1 MNNQITRIDTK
12 ETYSEIVVHNNTAYI
27 SGQVP
32 WRYENSD
39 FITQTQEVFNLID
52 LQLAKVNSDKTK
64 ILSLRIYMK
73 NPENYDAMNSI
84 FKNWIPNGFAPSR
97 ATICNVI
104 FPNPKW
110 QIEVVIIAAI
120 D

>member
-1 MNNQITRIDTK
+1 MTSIKRIDTK
-12 ETYSEIVVHNNTAYI
+12 ETYSEIVVHNNTAYL

-32 WRYENSD
+32 WRCESSD

-52 LQLAKVNSDKTK
+52 LQLEKVNSDKTK

-73 NPENYDAMNSI
+73 NPENYEAMNSI
-84 FKNWIPNGFAPSR
+84 FKNWIPVGFAPSR
-97 ATICNVI
+97 ATICNVT
-104 FPNPKW
+104 FPNPNW
-110 QIEVVIIAAI
+110 QIEVVVIAAT

>member
-1 MNNQITRIDTK
+1 MTSIRRIDTK
-12 ETYSEIVVHNNTAYI
+12 ETYSEIVVHNNTAYL

-32 WRYENSD
+32 WRCESSD

-52 LQLAKVNSDKTK
+52 LQLEKVNSDKTK

-73 NPENYDAMNSI
+73 NPENYDAMNSV
-84 FKNWIPNGFAPSR
+84 FKNWIPVGFAPSR
-97 ATICNVI
+97 ATICNVT
-104 FPNPKW
+104 FPNPNW
-110 QIEVVIIAAI
+110 QIEVVVIAAT

>member
-1 MNNQITRIDTK
+1 MTSIRRIDTK
-12 ETYSEIVVHNNTAYI
+12 ETYSEIVVHNNTAYL

-32 WRYENSD
+32 WRCESSD

-52 LQLAKVNSDKTK
+52 LQLEKVNSDKTK

-73 NPENYDAMNSI
+73 NPENYDAMNSV
-84 FKNWIPNGFAPSR
+84 FKNWIPVGFAPSR
-97 ATICNVI
+97 ATICNVT
-104 FPNPKW
+104 FPNPNW
-110 QIEVVIIAAI
+110 QIEIVVIAAT